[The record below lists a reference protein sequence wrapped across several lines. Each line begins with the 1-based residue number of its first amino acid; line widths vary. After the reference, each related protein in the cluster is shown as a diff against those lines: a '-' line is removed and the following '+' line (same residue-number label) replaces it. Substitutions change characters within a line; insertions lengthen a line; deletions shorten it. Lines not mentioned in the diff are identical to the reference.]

1 MQRAANKADRLLQ
14 IEALL
19 LQHPEGLTQAELAR
33 RLHVYRSTINRYLP
47 DLDRFAVYE
56 TDDGRL
62 AINRDHYLTEV
73 RFTLHEAMAVHLAAR
88 LMATRM
94 DKQNPHVASAL
105 RKLGLAL
112 EDLAPLI
119 SEHVAASADVM
130 DDQARR
136 HDPVYV
142 EVLQTLTRAWSLG
155 RKVRVQH
162 KLSGGEVFSYTFAPY
177 FVEPYAVGQTTH
189 VIGWREPPDALRTFK
204 IERIRAIEI
213 LDETYTIPETF
224 SPQELLRDAWG
235 IWYTEKEPVEVIL
248 RFHPRVAHRVQETQW
263 HPNEKTQP
271 QEDGSLL
278 WVAPVAEPRE
288 MLPWIRGWGADVKV
302 LEPEDLREALV
313 KETQKLAL
321 LYDVG
326 DIQPPPLYQQLWSKT
341 KRRSGAT
348 HPLICHMIDVGQVA
362 LAIWQTVLTG
372 GFRDEIANVLGLDV
386 ANAGRLIA
394 FWAALHDLGK
404 ATPGFQE
411 KYSPAQVTLN
421 EAGLLFPKS
430 YGKVSFYHGTATARL
445 LPDLLTAETNLSRR
459 WQKGVASAVGGHH
472 GAWPTPL
479 EVQGL
484 KPYRLGDG
492 KWNEVRVALIRT
504 LKEIFT
510 PDIPAEARVPR
521 ETRNALWTLLSGLTS
536 VADWIGSMERYFP
549 FVDLPIDLSTYTR
562 RAEQQAHRALHDLH
576 WTDWSPPKT
585 DRTFTELF
593 DLTGPRPMQAQVIEL
608 AEQFTQPSLVIIE
621 APTGVGKTEAALYL
635 ADHWARTLQQRG
647 LYVAMPTMATSN
659 QMFDRVGDVMARR
672 YPDSSAPVL
681 LVHSQARWSQED
693 PPQKMN
699 IAREAIEDE
708 QESVDAMTWFL
719 PRKRSLL
726 APYGVGTVDQ
736 TFLSVLQT
744 RHFFVRLF
752 GLSHKTLIFDEVHAY
767 DTYMSTL
774 FQRLLGWLR
783 AVGAS
788 VVILSATLPERTRR
802 ELVQAYTGNDEAL
815 SDAPYPAI
823 TWASGDETGVLPVMA
838 PDVRTIALRWISR
851 DPQTI
856 VAQLRTELCE
866 GGCAAVICNT
876 VGRAQEVYRALRE
889 VDLVPDDDLI
899 LFHARFPMAWRQEI
913 EADVLDRFGKD
924 GERPEKAIVVATQVI
939 EQSLDLDF
947 DVMIS
952 DLAPIDLLLQRAG
965 RLHRHEREPR
975 PLPLTNPQFFIAAPE
990 IVDSDPHWGSDAYI
1004 YERYV
1009 LLRSYLVLQGWED
1022 VIRLPTD
1029 TEPLI
1034 EGVYGPK
1041 EPDAGALA
1049 PALLKARRE
1058 MRQDEEKAQDIA
1070 RGKLIKEVTADNLL
1084 RKSNA
1089 DLAEEAPEVHAAFRA
1104 LTRLSP
1110 PSISV
1115 VCLHQV
1121 NGRLNT
1127 APDGSGVTVDL
1138 AERPDTELTR
1148 TLVNASLSIS
1158 HRGVFPQLV
1167 KEEPP
1172 SGWRK
1177 HTLLK
1182 NYRVAVFQHD
1192 VCSFEDCTYTLALRR
1207 DTGLEFIKE
1216 TKSNHPT
1223 DREVR

>member
-1 MQRAANKADRLLQ
+1 MIQRAANKADRLLQ
-14 IEALL
+14 VEALL
-19 LQHPEGLTQAELAR
+19 LQHPQGLTQAEIAR
-33 RLHVYRSTINRYLP
+33 RLHVHRSTINRYLP
-47 DLDRFAVYE
+47 DLTERFAVYE
-56 TDDGRL
+56 TDDGHL
-62 AINRDHYLTEV
+62 VIDRDHYLTEV

-88 LMATRM
+88 LMTTRM

-136 HDPVYV
+136 YDPVYLN
-142 EVLQTLTRAWSLG
+142 VLQTLARAWSLG
-155 RKVRVQH
+155 QKVRVKH
-162 KLSGGEVFSYTFAPY
+162 KLPGGEVFSYAFAPY

-213 LDETYTIPETF
+213 LDETYTIPKTF
-224 SPQELLRDAWG
+224 SPRELLEDAWG

-248 RFHPRVAHRVQETQW
+248 CFHPRVADRVRETQW
-263 HPNEKTQP
+263 HPNEETQA
-271 QEDGSLL
+271 QENGSLL
-278 WVAPVAEPRE
+278 WIAAVAEPRE
-288 MLPWIRGWGADVKV
+288 MLPWIRGWGGDVEA
-302 LEPEDLREALV
+302 LEPKELREALI
-313 KETQKLAL
+313 KETRKMAL
-321 LYDVG
+321 LYEVG
-326 DIQPPPLYQQLWSKT
+326 DVEAPLLYQQLWAKT

-348 HPLICHMIDVGQVA
+348 HPLVCHMIDVGQVA
-362 LAIWQTVLTG
+362 LTLWQTVLTD
-372 GFRDEIANVLGLDV
+372 GFRNEIADVLGLDV

-404 ATPGFQE
+404 ATPAFQR
-411 KYSPAQVTLN
+411 KYSPAQVTLS
-421 EAGLLFPKS
+421 EAGLPFPKS
-430 YGKVSFYHGTATARL
+430 YSKEPFYHGTATTYL
-445 LPDLLTAETNLSRR
+445 LPELLTAETNIPRR
-459 WQKGVASAVGGHH
+459 WRKGLASAVGGHH

-479 EVQGL
+479 DVQAL

-492 KWNEVRVALIRT
+492 KWEEVRVALVQA

-510 PDIPAEARVPR
+510 PDMPTEARVPR
-521 ETRNALWTLLSGLTS
+521 KTRNALWTLLSGLTS

-549 FVDLPIDLSTYTR
+549 FVDLPIDLSAYAQ
-562 RAEQQAHRALHDLH
+562 RAEEQAHRSLLDLH
-576 WTDWSPPKT
+576 WTDWSPPMT

-593 DLTGPRPMQAQVIEL
+593 NVAGPRPMQAQVIEL
-608 AEQFTQPSLVIIE
+608 AEQLAQPSLVIIE

-659 QMFDRVGDVMARR
+659 QMFDRVNNVMARR

-699 IAREAIEDE
+699 IAREVIEDE

-726 APYGVGTVDQ
+726 APFGVGTVDQ

-752 GLSHKTLIFDEVHAY
+752 GLSHKTLVFDEVHAY

-788 VVILSATLPERTRR
+788 VVILSATLPEKTRR
-802 ELVQAYTGNDEAL
+802 EMVWAYTGTDGAL
-815 SDAPYPAI
+815 PEAPYPAI
-823 TWASGDETGVLPVMA
+823 TWASGDDIGVLPVDA
-838 PDVRTIALRWISR
+838 PHARPLGLHWITR
-851 DPQTI
+851 EPQTI
-856 VAQLRTELCE
+856 VEQLDTELRQ

-876 VGRAQEVYRALRE
+876 VGRAQEVYRALRAA
-889 VDLVPDDDLI
+889 DLVPDDDLI

-913 EADVLDRFGKD
+913 EADVLARFGKA
-924 GERPEKAIVVATQVI
+924 GERPERAIVVATQVI

-952 DLAPIDLLLQRAG
+952 DLAPVDLLLQRAG
-965 RLHRHEREPR
+965 RLHRHDRATRPTPLVHPR
-975 PLPLTNPQFFIAAPE
+975 LFVTAPE
-990 IVDSDPHWGSDAYI
+990 MEEDVPQWGSDAYI
-1004 YERYV
+1004 YEPYV
-1009 LLRSYLVLQGWED
+1009 LLRSYLVLEGREE
-1022 VIRLPTD
+1022 ITLPTD
-1029 TEPLI
+1029 TVPLI
-1034 EGVYGPK
+1034 EGAYGPE

-1049 PALLKARRE
+1049 PALLEACQK
-1058 MRQDEEKAQDIA
+1058 MRKDEEKSQDIA
-1070 RGKLIKEVTADNLL
+1070 RRKLIKPVTADNLL

-1089 DLAEEAPEVHAAFRA
+1089 DLAEEAPEIHAAFRA

-1110 PSISV
+1110 PSLSV
-1115 VCLHQV
+1115 VCLYQID
-1121 NGRLNT
+1121 GALNT
-1127 APDGSGVTVDL
+1127 APDGSGTPVDL
-1138 AERPDTELTR
+1138 EKRPDADLTR
-1148 TLVNASLSIS
+1148 TLVEASLSIS
-1158 HRGVFPQLV
+1158 HRGVFPHLV
-1167 KEEPP
+1167 REKPP
-1172 SGWRK
+1172 TGWRK

-1182 NYRVAVFQHD
+1182 NYRVAVFQHG
-1192 VCSFEDCTYTLALRR
+1192 VCSFEDCAYTLVLKRE
-1207 DTGLEFIKE
+1207 TGLEFIKATE
-1216 TKSNHPT
+1216 SNHPT
-1223 DREVR
+1223 DREV